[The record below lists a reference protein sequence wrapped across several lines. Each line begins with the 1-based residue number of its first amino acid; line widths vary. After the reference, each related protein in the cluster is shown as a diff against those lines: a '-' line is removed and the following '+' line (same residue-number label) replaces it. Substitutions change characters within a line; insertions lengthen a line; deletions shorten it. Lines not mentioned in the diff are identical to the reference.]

1 MKVEKIVREYDE
13 VYIAEDGVKWYSEN
27 LCKDYEELLKDP
39 SPIKSLKFFDSKG
52 DPIDVFALG
61 EIPKFSYLFIAENR
75 TKYYHWSVVKAII
88 GKEDND
94 TDSYDLP
101 CLKGIYYNDWSE
113 AFNGGRG
120 SNGWRRIEESI
131 ESLEDKIKRCQKG
144 IELLKKIQGLN

>member
-13 VYIAEDGVKWYSEN
+13 VYIAEDGTKWYSEN

-75 TKYYHWSVVKAII
+75 NKYYHWSVVKTII
-88 GKEDND
+88 GKQDND

-101 CLKGIYYNDWSE
+101 LLQGIYYNDWSE

-120 SNGWRRIEESI
+120 FNGWRRIEESI

-144 IELLKKIQGLN
+144 IELLKKIQGLK